1 MRATSSIIDCVSIH
15 APLARCDV
23 GPQYMHFPLNVSIH
37 APTKGATPQRGR
49 NKQFSQCFNPRT
61 HEGCDYWQPGRQ
73 STCPS
78 FNPRTH
84 EGCDDLHDKVKEN
97 QPSFNPRTHEG
108 CDLWSAYAHI
118 EQDCFNPRSSCEVRH
133 LLLRTQEWW
142 YKVSI
147 HAPLARCDVPSG
159 GFVYIAYV
167 FQSTHLLRGAT
178 AKGHIYS
185 LFCVYRW
192 GYFPTDTVCSY

>member
-1 MRATSSIIDCVSIH
+1 MPPPLLLIAFQSTHLLRGATLGHSTCISHLMFQSTHPRRVRLRREDEISNFHSVSIH
-15 APLARCDV
+15 APMKGATTGSRAGNQLV
-23 GPQYMHFPLNVSIH
+23 QVSIH
-37 APTKGATPQRGR
+37 APMKGATIYMIKLKKINLVSIHAPMKGA
-49 NKQFSQCFNPRT
+49 T
-61 HEGCDYWQPGRQ
+61 YG
-73 STCPS
+73 
-78 FNPRTH
+78 
-84 EGCDDLHDKVKEN
+84 LHTLTESK
-97 QPSFNPRTHEG
+97 
-108 CDLWSAYAHI
+108 I
-118 EQDCFNPRSSCEVRH
+118 
-133 LLLRTQEWW
+133 
-142 YKVSI
+142 VSI